1 MENSITIGDQQW
13 FINTIPADFDQHIW
27 DKLNQK
33 TKPPGSLGV
42 LEQLSFQ
49 IARIQQTLTPA
60 LIKPM
65 VLVFAGDHGVAS
77 SGLVNPYPQEV
88 THQMVLNFIGKGAAI
103 NAMAQV
109 AEMDVA
115 VVDAGVNHEFDP
127 DLPLINAK
135 MGFGTADYCNQPAM
149 DLKLC
154 HLAIKKGAQVVGEFA
169 DKGTNVVGFGEMGIG
184 NSSSASLIMSTLC
197 GIPLSACVGM
207 GTGAVGDFFTQ
218 KLSTLENAQVFH
230 GLNQKDDPV
239 KILSTFGG
247 FEIAQMVGGM
257 IEAASRKCVIMVDG
271 FISTAAFLIAHA
283 ITPSLLDF
291 AVFTHKSGEQGHTKA
306 LYYLGVSPLLQLG
319 MRLGEGTGCAAA
331 HPLVKMAVAIMNE
344 MASFDA
350 AGVSGETEK

>member
-1 MENSITIGDQQW
+1 MTIGEQRWLID
-13 FINTIPADFDQHIW
+13 PVSVDLDQHIW

-33 TKPPGSLGV
+33 TKPPGSLGE

-49 IARIQQTLTPA
+49 IARIQQTLTPD

-65 VLVFAGDHGVAS
+65 VLVFAGDHGVAN

-88 THQMVLNFIGKGAAI
+88 THQMVLNFLSKGAAI
-103 NAMAQV
+103 NALAQV

-115 VVDAGVNHEFDP
+115 VIDAGVNYRFDP

-135 MGFGTADYCNQPAM
+135 MGFGTADYCSQPAM

-154 HLAIKKGAQVVGEFA
+154 HQAIERGAQVVKEFA
-169 DKGTNVVGFGEMGIG
+169 DKGTNVVGFGEMGIS

-197 GIPLSACVGM
+197 GIPLSECVGM

-218 KLSTLENAQVFH
+218 KLSTLENAQRYH

-239 KILSTFGG
+239 KILATFGG
-247 FEIAQMVGGM
+247 FEIVQMVGGM

-271 FISTAAFLIAHA
+271 FISTAAFLVAHA
-283 ITPSLLDF
+283 LAPSVLEF
-291 AVFTHKSGEQGHTKA
+291 AVLTHKSGEQGHTKA
-306 LYYLGVSPLLQLG
+306 LFHLGASPILQLG

-331 HPLVKMAVAIMNE
+331 YPIVKMAVAIMNE
-344 MASFDA
+344 MASFDT